1 MKYTVDVMISRFHN
15 DDVKG
20 ALTAASKL
28 SKKDIS
34 TEQKQTVVEAVEA
47 LKNGAEMTDE
57 VVLTGIN
64 TIKEMMGIQVEK
76 TVVDS
81 YEEDDE
87 VEEEVDGV
95 EDSVSVEE
103 VELEEEP
110 EVVESEA
117 EPEVVE
123 SEEVESETEPEVE
136 EDEVNDEKVVEEVA
150 SVEEVVTEDKKSDVD
165 KSGVDKDLKWV
176 LITIGRKGNEKG
188 QLFVTVFDGD
198 SRAKLTELQNEGKA
212 FVALSTVSKL
222 ENLYNNN
229 FDVRGG
235 KGIKTNLT
243 KRGIEDT
250 LRFVDNL
257 LYIAGRDFFDETVPV
272 DTLGLICD
280 IGQSNAEGVE

>member
-64 TIKEMMGIQVEK
+64 TIKEMMGIQVEE

-81 YEEDDE
+81 YEEVDE
-87 VEEEVDGV
+87 L

-103 VELEEEP
+103 VEPEEEP
-110 EVVESEA
+110 EEVESEA

-280 IGQSNAEGVE
+280 IGQANAEGVE

>member
-64 TIKEMMGIQVEK
+64 TIKEMMGIQVEEP
-76 TVVDS
+76 VVES
-81 YEEDDE
+81 
-87 VEEEVDGV
+87 EEEVDELG
-95 EDSVSVEE
+95 EFN
-103 VELEEEP
+103 ELEVDPEE
-110 EVVESEA
+110 ESEELGEFNESEA

-150 SVEEVVTEDKKSDVD
+150 SVEEVVTEDKKSDGD
-165 KSGVDKDLKWV
+165 KSDGDKDLKWV

-280 IGQSNAEGVE
+280 IGQSNGEGVD

>member
-64 TIKEMMGIQVEK
+64 TIKEMMGIQVEE

-81 YEEDDE
+81 YEEADE
-87 VEEEVDGV
+87 VEEEVDEV

-103 VELEEEP
+103 DESEEG
-110 EVVESEA
+110 ESEA
-117 EPEVVE
+117 
-123 SEEVESETEPEVE
+123 EPEVE

-165 KSGVDKDLKWV
+165 KSGVDKELKWV

-280 IGQSNAEGVE
+280 IGQANAEGVE

>member
-64 TIKEMMGIQVEK
+64 TIKEMMGIQVEE

-81 YEEDDE
+81 YEEVDE
-87 VEEEVDGV
+87 V

-103 VELEEEP
+103 VEPEEEP
-110 EVVESEA
+110 EVVESEE

-150 SVEEVVTEDKKSDVD
+150 SVEEVVTEDKKSDGD

-280 IGQSNAEGVE
+280 IGQANAEGVE

>member
-1 MKYTVDVMISRFHN
+1 MKYTLDVMISRFHN

-64 TIKEMMGIQVEK
+64 TIKEMMGIQVEEP
-76 TVVDS
+76 VVES
-81 YEEDDE
+81 EEE
-87 VEEEVDGV
+87 VEELGEFNELEVDP
-95 EDSVSVEE
+95 EEE
-103 VELEEEP
+103 VETEPEEEP
-110 EVVESEA
+110 EV
-117 EPEVVE
+117 
-123 SEEVESETEPEVE
+123 
-136 EDEVNDEKVVEEVA
+136 EDEVSDEKVVEEVA

-280 IGQSNAEGVE
+280 IGQANAEGVE

>member
-87 VEEEVDGV
+87 VEEVDEV

-103 VELEEEP
+103 VEPEEEP

-123 SEEVESETEPEVE
+123 SETEPDVE

-165 KSGVDKDLKWV
+165 KSGVDNDLKWV

-280 IGQSNAEGVE
+280 IGQANAEGVE

>member
-64 TIKEMMGIQVEK
+64 TIKEMMSIQVEE

-81 YEEDDE
+81 YEEVDE
-87 VEEEVDGV
+87 V

-103 VELEEEP
+103 VEPEE
-110 EVVESEA
+110 

-123 SEEVESETEPEVE
+123 SEEVESEAEPEVE

-165 KSGVDKDLKWV
+165 KSDGDKDLKWV

-280 IGQSNAEGVE
+280 IGQANAEGVE

>member
-87 VEEEVDGV
+87 VE
-95 EDSVSVEE
+95 DSVSVEE
-103 VELEEEP
+103 VEPEEEP
-110 EVVESEA
+110 EEVESEA
-117 EPEVVE
+117 EPEV
-123 SEEVESETEPEVE
+123 VESETEPEVE

-280 IGQSNAEGVE
+280 IGQANAEGVE

>member
-1 MKYTVDVMISRFHN
+1 MKYTVDVMMSRFHN

-64 TIKEMMGIQVEK
+64 TIKEMMDIQVEE

-81 YEEDDE
+81 YEEVDE
-87 VEEEVDGV
+87 V

-103 VELEEEP
+103 VEPEEEP
-110 EVVESEA
+110 EEVESEA

-123 SEEVESETEPEVE
+123 SEEVESEAEPEVE

-150 SVEEVVTEDKKSDVD
+150 SVEEVVTEDKKSDSD
-165 KSGVDKDLKWV
+165 KSDGDKDLKWV

-280 IGQSNAEGVE
+280 IGQANAEGVE

>member
-1 MKYTVDVMISRFHN
+1 MKYTVEVMMSRFN
-15 DDVKG
+15 NGDVKG

-28 SKKDIS
+28 TKKEIS

-47 LKNGAEMTDE
+47 LKDGAEMTDE
-57 VVLTGIN
+57 VVLTGIS
-64 TIKEMMGIQVEK
+64 TIKEMMGIPVEDK
-76 TVVDS
+76 PVLDS
-81 YEEDDE
+81 HEE
-87 VEEEVDGV
+87 VEEPEDDVPEVEESDV
-95 EDSVSVEE
+95 EEDESVEE
-103 VELEEEP
+103 T
-110 EVVESEA
+110 ESEI
-117 EPEVVE
+117 EV
-123 SEEVESETEPEVE
+123 EPEVE
-136 EDEVNDEKVVEEVA
+136 PEVEDEEVNDEKIVEEVA
-150 SVEEVVTEDKKSDVD
+150 SVEEVVTEKAE
-165 KSGVDKDLKWV
+165 SGIDKDLKWV
-176 LITIGRKGNEKG
+176 LITIGRKGDEKG

-257 LYIAGRDFFDETVPV
+257 LYIASHEYLEETVPV
-272 DTLGLICD
+272 DLLGAVCSRSQVD
-280 IGQSNAEGVE
+280 EKGETAEDMD